1 MLQVV
6 TKTML
11 AEGMARLGRCLF
23 NAPPGLETGEAMSKP
38 THGRTNPESPSC
50 NTNPSAGKSVS
61 RFSLRRVYAATVA
74 AALGGL
80 LFGFDTSVINGA
92 VNSIQ
97 SQFSLEPAVLGLTIA
112 ITLLGCAAGAWFAGQ
127 LADVWGRRPV
137 MLLSAG
143 LFVVSSIGSGLATA
157 VWDLMMWRIIGG
169 LAIGI
174 ASVIAPAY
182 IGEIAPA
189 RLRGALSS
197 LQQLAITLGIFL
209 ALLSDAGL
217 ARVAGG
223 ASEQLWWGIEAWRW
237 MLLAGVIP
245 AVLYGFLSWRIPE
258 SPQFLI
264 RKGRKA
270 EALKVISEVTGAAD
284 PEKRY
289 AEISD
294 SIKDQRRTSYR
305 DLKGPALG
313 LQPILWIGIGM
324 AAFQQLVGINAIFY
338 YSTTLWQSVGFSQ
351 QDSFTTSVITASI
364 NVLLT
369 FVAIFFVDRVG
380 RKKLLLAGSAGMFVG
395 LVAAAVSFAQA
406 SGTGDNL
413 SLPEPWGAIA
423 LAGANLF
430 VICFAATW
438 GPVMWVVLG
447 EVFPNNMRGLALGI
461 ATAFNW
467 IFNFLV
473 TLLFPVLSDAV
484 GLGFVYAGFAFFA
497 AVSFW
502 FVKALLPEVSRLE
515 LEDSSKLDKR

>member
-1 MLQVV
+1 MQD
-6 TKTML
+6 
-11 AEGMARLGRCLF
+11 GGQ
-23 NAPPGLETGEAMSKP
+23 GL
-38 THGRTNPESPSC
+38 R
-50 NTNPSAGKSVS
+50 SV
-61 RFSLRRVYAATVA
+61 RRKVYSATVA

-97 SQFSLEPAVLGLTIA
+97 KTFTLDAAVLGFTVA
-112 ITLLGCAAGAWFAGQ
+112 ITLLGCAVGAWFAGQ
-127 LADVWGRRPV
+127 LADVWGRKAV
-137 MLLSAG
+137 MVLAAG
-143 LFVVSSIGSGLATA
+143 LFVVSSIGSGLAVA
-157 VWDLMMWRIIGG
+157 DWNLMAWRVIGG

-189 RLRGALSS
+189 RLRGGLSS
-197 LQQLAITLGIFL
+197 LQQLAITVGIFL
-209 ALLSDAGL
+209 ALLSDASL
-217 ARVAGG
+217 ARVAGAAG
-223 ASEQLWWGIEAWRW
+223 NALWWGLPAWRW
-237 MLLAGVIP
+237 MLLVGVIP
-245 AVLYGFLSWRIPE
+245 AVVYGLLSLRIPE

-264 RKGRKA
+264 RAGRKD
-270 EALKVISEVTGAAD
+270 EALDVIRTVTGAAD
-284 PEKRY
+284 PEKRL
-289 AEISD
+289 AEIQE
-294 SIKDQRRTSYR
+294 SIENERRSTYR
-305 DLKGPALG
+305 DLRGPALG
-313 LQPILWIGIGM
+313 LAPILWIGIGM

-364 NVLLT
+364 NVALT

-380 RKKLLLAGSAGMFVG
+380 RKRLLLAGSVGMFIG
-395 LVAAAVSFAQA
+395 LVAAALAFAHA
-406 SGTGDNL
+406 AGAGT
-413 SLPEPWGAIA
+413 SITLPAPWGATA
-423 LAGANLF
+423 LVGANLF

-447 EVFPNNMRGLALGI
+447 EVFPNKMRGLALGV

-473 TLLFPVLSDAV
+473 TLLFPVMSAAV

-497 AVSFW
+497 ALSFW

-515 LEDSSKLDKR
+515 LEDKTKLDRR

>member
-1 MLQVV
+1 MPTPTQGEPE
-6 TKTML
+6 
-11 AEGMARLGRCLF
+11 EGFTPSGRG
-23 NAPPGLETGEAMSKP
+23 APSGDSG
-38 THGRTNPESPSC
+38 
-50 NTNPSAGKSVS
+50 S
-61 RFSLRRVYAATVA
+61 RFARGKVYAVTVA

-97 SQFSLEPAVLGLTIA
+97 STFALDSSVLGLTVA
-112 ITLLGCAAGAWFAGQ
+112 ITLLGCATGAWFAGQ

-137 MLLSAG
+137 MVLAAC
-143 LFVVSSIGSGLATA
+143 LFVISSIGSGFAFA
-157 VWDLMMWRIIGG
+157 VWDLMAWRVIGG

-217 ARVAGG
+217 ARFAGG
-223 ASEQLWWGIEAWRW
+223 ASNELWWGLDAWRW
-237 MLLAGVIP
+237 MLLLGVVP
-245 AVLYGFLSWRIPE
+245 AIVYGVLSLRIPE

-264 RKGRKA
+264 RRGRK
-270 EALKVISEVTGAAD
+270 EDALAVIANVTGAAD
-284 PEKRY
+284 PEQRY
-289 AEISD
+289 AEISS
-294 SIKDQRRTSYR
+294 SIEDQRRSSYR
-305 DLKGPALG
+305 DLRGPAFG
-313 LQPILWIGIGM
+313 LHPILWIGIGM

-351 QDSFTTSVITASI
+351 EDSFTTSVITATI

-369 FVAIFFVDRVG
+369 LVAIFFVDRVG
-380 RKKLLLAGSAGMFVG
+380 RKKLLLAGSAGMFLG
-395 LVAAAVSFAQA
+395 LVAAATAFAQA
-406 SGTGDNL
+406 SGTGDNI
-413 SLPEPWGAIA
+413 SLPEPWGAVA
-423 LAGANLF
+423 LVGANLF

-447 EVFPNNMRGLALGI
+447 EVFPNKMRGVALGV

-473 TLLFPVLSDAV
+473 TLLFPILSAAV

-497 AVSFW
+497 ALSFW
-502 FVKALLPEVSRLE
+502 FVKALLPEFSGME
-515 LEDSSKLDKR
+515 LEDKSKLERRQA

>member
-1 MLQVV
+1 M
-6 TKTML
+6 K
-11 AEGMARLGRCLF
+11 
-23 NAPPGLETGEAMSKP
+23 
-38 THGRTNPESPSC
+38 THGDGDSLQGGNRVH
-50 NTNPSAGKSVS
+50 GKSGHGRPIQDGGQNARSV
-61 RFSLRRVYAATVA
+61 RRKVYSATVA

-97 SQFSLEPAVLGLTIA
+97 KTFTLDAAVLGFTVA
-112 ITLLGCAAGAWFAGQ
+112 ITLLGCAVGAWFAGQ
-127 LADVWGRRPV
+127 LADVWGRKPV
-137 MLLSAG
+137 MVLAAG
-143 LFVVSSIGSGLATA
+143 LFVVSSIGSGLAVA
-157 VWDLMMWRIIGG
+157 DWDLMAWRVIGG

-189 RLRGALSS
+189 RLRGGLSS
-197 LQQLAITLGIFL
+197 LQQLAITVGIFL
-209 ALLSDAGL
+209 ALLSDASL
-217 ARVAGG
+217 ARVAGAAG
-223 ASEQLWWGIEAWRW
+223 DALWWGLPAWRW
-237 MLLAGVIP
+237 MLLVGVIP
-245 AVLYGFLSWRIPE
+245 AVVYGLLSLRIPE

-264 RKGRKA
+264 RAGRKD
-270 EALKVISEVTGAAD
+270 EALEVIRTVTGAAD
-284 PEKRY
+284 PEKRL
-289 AEISD
+289 ADIQE
-294 SIKDQRRTSYR
+294 SIEDERHSTYR
-305 DLKGPALG
+305 DLRGPALG
-313 LQPILWIGIGM
+313 LAPILWIGIGM

-364 NVLLT
+364 NVALT

-380 RKKLLLAGSAGMFVG
+380 RKKLLLAGSVGMFIG
-395 LVAAAVSFAQA
+395 LVAAAIAFAQA
-406 SGTGDNL
+406 AGSGT
-413 SLPEPWGAIA
+413 SITLPAPWGAIA
-423 LAGANLF
+423 LVGANLF

-447 EVFPNNMRGLALGI
+447 EVFPNKMRGLALGV

-473 TLLFPVLSDAV
+473 TLLFPIMSAAV

-497 AVSFW
+497 ALSFW

-515 LEDSSKLDKR
+515 LEDKTKLDRR